1 MAKSGNSAIWNLHKL
16 CKNSWRYFSCYFS
29 AGVQNVT
36 ALGNAISWQKAD
48 YDFGFHKAEFPTNV
62 KFLVLSEGKS
72 MLPVS

>member
-1 MAKSGNSAIWNLHKL
+1 M
-16 CKNSWRYFSCYFS
+16 
-29 AGVQNVT
+29 T